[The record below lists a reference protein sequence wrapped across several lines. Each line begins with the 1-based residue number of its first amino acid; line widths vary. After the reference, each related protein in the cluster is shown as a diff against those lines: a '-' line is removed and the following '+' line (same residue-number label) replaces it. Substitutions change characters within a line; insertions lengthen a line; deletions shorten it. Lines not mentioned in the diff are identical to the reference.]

1 MAKAEV
7 GESRSFIAPPRM
19 FGKKRLSN
27 DGKLG
32 FSQRFA
38 QPRRSQKPQPN
49 TTNMRGSVVGNTSR
63 NPHEVEFVGSN
74 PTPASKDARSNSP
87 LCSQCGSAKTW
98 KDGIRDTDLGPVQRW
113 ICRNCGYRF
122 SDPQRVLN
130 GLRMSEHVER
140 ISTKK
145 LKSRPNIHSNC
156 QICVL
161 EKEAKNLAKVE
172 TRIEK
177 PLRDGTTQTVDVK
190 GLIIQFMAWCEAQ
203 GYPQGNKYHHY
214 LKRLVRLGANL
225 LDPESVKQTIGKHKC
240 KNGTKML
247 FVYAYDAFNRMLK
260 VTWEPPK
267 YKQEETL
274 PFVPEES
281 ELDQLIAACRGKR
294 MAAFLQ
300 CLKETYA
307 DPGEVLGLRWI
318 DISDNIITI
327 NKPVKGHLPGQIQVS
342 NKVLAMLNSLP
353 KTSERIFPARYDNM
367 WKCFSQV
374 RKRAAALQQN
384 PRLLAIAFRSF
395 RHWGGSM
402 IAHYTN
408 GNVLT
413 VKKLLRHKRI
423 ENTMKYISMIHFK
436 DDEFEV
442 TTATTIE
449 EAKQIL
455 GSGFDYV
462 TQKDGIMLFR
472 RPKRFR

>member
-1 MAKAEV
+1 
-7 GESRSFIAPPRM
+7 
-19 FGKKRLSN
+19 
-27 DGKLG
+27 
-32 FSQRFA
+32 
-38 QPRRSQKPQPN
+38 
-49 TTNMRGSVVGNTSR
+49 
-63 NPHEVEFVGSN
+63 
-74 PTPASKDARSNSP
+74 
-87 LCSQCGSAKTW
+87 
-98 KDGIRDTDLGPVQRW
+98 
-113 ICRNCGYRF
+113 
-122 SDPQRVLN
+122 
-130 GLRMSEHVER
+130 MSEHVER

-161 EKEAKNLAKVE
+161 DKEAKNLAKVE

-225 LDPESVKQTIGKHKC
+225 LDSESVKQTIGKHRC

-247 FVYAYDAFNRMLK
+247 FVYAYDAFTRMLK
-260 VTWEPPK
+260 ITWEPPK

-353 KTSERIFPARYDNM
+353 KTSERIFPARYDNI

-384 PRLLAIAFRSF
+384 PRLLAIEFRSF

-423 ENTMKYISMIHFK
+423 ENTMKYITMIHFK